1 MKKDVVYIDTE
12 DDITAIIERVK
23 DAKSS
28 IVALVPPKR
37 VGVLQSIVNLK
48 LLKRAAEQADKRI
61 VLITNDPALSNLAA
75 ELLLPIA
82 KNLQSKPELSTP
94 VVVEGIDD
102 DVIQGEEIE
111 PTNNLDSVDSEVEI
125 FPNNLEDEVN
135 TADDSRKSFKSSAG
149 SVAISDVAKK
159 RSITNKLP
167 NFNMFRKKLFI
178 AVGGLLLLVGFVV
191 WATVFT
197 PRADVV
203 IKARTNVIN
212 INKVLQ
218 IRDGAKVD
226 AAQNVLPS
234 VVKQIKKAT
243 SADLT
248 ATGKKD
254 VGDKATGT
262 VKLANSSFTA
272 VTLNAG
278 VVLRTSS
285 GLQFTTNT
293 TVTVPKGS
301 CASVFNCTAGSA
313 TVGVTAASN
322 GPTYN
327 GASGAMSGA
336 PSDLTATLTE
346 ETSGGT
352 TKEVTVISQAD
363 VDKAFEQLK
372 SQYSNAVREELKK
385 QFTSA
390 EIAINDAFVVEPG
403 NPVAMPAVGQEATSG
418 KLTLETTYTL
428 IGVKTNDLSQV
439 YSAFLKTE
447 LSNKKNQK
455 IYEVG
460 EKSTKFSE
468 FNKVEGGYTIR
479 AVATAQVG
487 PNIDQAKLI
496 RDIAGL
502 REGDVREMVNAIDGI
517 EDVDVKFSPFW
528 VNSVPKD
535 DKKVHIIFTMT
546 NGN

>member
-191 WATVFT
+191 WATVFA

-327 GASGAMSGA
+327 GASGSMSGA

-352 TKEVTVISQAD
+352 TKEVTVISQVD

-372 SQYSNAVREELKK
+372 SQDSNAVREELKK

-403 NPVAMPAVGQEATSG
+403 NPVATPAVGQEATSG